1 MACSSLSQPEFQW
14 PDEISE
20 NFEYFLRDFMKKC
33 KKLAYRIL
41 KTLAVGMKLKDTNH
55 FIKRH
60 KNLHKKGNVSC
71 LRFNNYPPIPE
82 GECSGRIRLGRHS
95 DYGCITLLF
104 QDDIGGLQAE
114 TRNGEF
120 IDVVPIEGTVVI
132 NIGDL
137 LESWT
142 RNRLRSTK
150 HRVVDTNDPEKQKL
164 TRRSIVYFVIPDDHI
179 LVDEELVFEGDDDA
193 PKQAEKPG
201 MTAGEY
207 VHLKF
212 LETFSSY

>member
-1 MACSSLSQPEFQW
+1 M
-14 PDEISE
+14 
-20 NFEYFLRDFMKKC
+20 
-33 KKLAYRIL
+33 
-41 KTLAVGMKLKDTNH
+41 
-55 FIKRH
+55 
-60 KNLHKKGNVSC
+60 
-71 LRFNNYPPIPE
+71 
-82 GECSGRIRLGRHS
+82 
-95 DYGCITLLF
+95 
-104 QDDIGGLQAE
+104 QAE

-164 TRRSIVYFVIPDDHI
+164 TRRSIVYFLVPDDHT
-179 LVDEELVFEGDDDA
+179 LVDEELVFEGDEDVS
-193 PKQAEKPG
+193 KQAKKPG
-201 MTAGEY
+201 MTAAEY